1 MLLKQ
6 FLPIGLLIFA
16 VLGIILVASRQRNT
30 TPPAS
35 DASVRVT
42 ASFYPLAE
50 FAKQVGGDLVSVTNL
65 TPAGS
70 EPHDFDPSPK
80 DVAHL
85 YASHVFI
92 YNGAGLEVWVD
103 RVLSD
108 LQKNN
113 VVIVDATAGMQL
125 LSSRE
130 EDGVYDPHVWLS
142 PKLAALQVRAIEKAF
157 MAVDPSHAA
166 TYTNNAA
173 TYIAEL
179 EQLHQDFK
187 TGTAQC
193 KRREIV
199 TSHAA
204 FAYLAKEYG
213 LTMVPIAG
221 ISPDEEPSPA
231 RLAEVAR
238 FVNDYGVTHI
248 FFETLVSPALSETIA
263 HETGARTIAFNPLEG
278 LTEEEIAQGK
288 SYISVQRE
296 NLAAIRK
303 ALDCI

>member
-6 FLPIGLLIFA
+6 YLSIGLLIVA
-16 VLGIILVASRQRNT
+16 VLGIILVASRQRST
-30 TPPAS
+30 TPPTS
-35 DASVRVT
+35 DVSVRIT

-50 FAKQVGGDLVSVTNL
+50 FAKQVGGNLVSVTNL

-85 YASHVFI
+85 YASRLFI
-92 YNGAGLEVWVD
+92 YNGAGLEPWVG
-103 RVLSD
+103 RVIPD

-113 VVIVDATAGMQL
+113 VAIVNTTEHISL
-125 LSSRE
+125 LS
-130 EDGVYDPHVWLS
+130 DDPHVWLS
-142 PKLAALQVRAIEKAF
+142 PKLAAQQVRAIA
-157 MAVDPSHAA
+157 AGLRAADPEHAIP
-166 TYTNNAA
+166 YTNNAA
-173 TYIAEL
+173 KYIAHL
-179 EQLHQDFK
+179 EQLHQDFQQ
-187 TGTAQC
+187 GTAQC

-231 RLAEVAR
+231 RLAEISK
-238 FVNDYGVTHI
+238 FVQDHGVTHI
-248 FFETLVSPALSETIA
+248 FFETLVSPALSKTIA
-263 HETGARTIAFNPLEG
+263 YETGATTIALNPLEG
-278 LTEEEIAQGK
+278 LTEEEIVAGK
-288 SYISVQRE
+288 TYASIQRE